1 MLRFL
6 RTTFAAL
13 ALRNFAVLWAGSFL
27 AFTAFFMSTVVQA
40 IVAFDLTG
48 KNGAVGIVM
57 LGQGLAMA
65 ILGPFGGAIADRVSK
80 RFVTAACQLVIGLVF
95 LAIAV
100 LIATDT
106 VSVLFLGI
114 GSFVIGTMFAFMGP
128 ARQAWVVELVGPELR
143 ANAVALTQ
151 VALNASR
158 IIAPALGGLLVAM
171 AFVGASGAYFAMAGM
186 YVVVVLS
193 LLLLPATQSKKTN
206 DKSVLG
212 DMMAGI
218 AYTRSQPRLRAMMAL
233 FFMMIVLGLS
243 AVTILPGLVENE
255 LGRDVEA
262 FGILQA
268 ISAVGGLVA
277 SLAVAPFAGSSRAL
291 AIYSVTAALMGAS
304 LVLTGLTPNFLIAFV
319 PMFLYGF
326 GSGAFQTL
334 NMAVIVTETDPA
346 YYGRVSSL
354 TMLAF
359 AGFMLAGLPLGLLA
373 DAIGERLT
381 LMIQGVGIVAIVAI
395 MTPIIA
401 RTPSSTQVAHRRM
414 PAGEQLA
421 ETAGGS

>member
-1 MLRFL
+1 MPMLRFL

-27 AFTAFFMSTVVQA
+27 AFTAFFMSTVGQA

-128 ARQAWVVELVGPELR
+128 ARQAWVVDLVGPDLR

-158 IIAPALGGLLVAM
+158 IIAPALGGLLLAL
-171 AFVGASGAYFAMAGM
+171 AFIGASGAYF
-186 YVVVVLS
+186 S
-193 LLLLPATQSKKTN
+193 
-206 DKSVLG
+206 
-212 DMMAGI
+212 MAGI
-218 AYTRSQPRLRAMMAL
+218 Y
-233 FFMMIVLGLS
+233 
-243 AVTILPGLVENE
+243 
-255 LGRDVEA
+255 
-262 FGILQA
+262 
-268 ISAVGGLVA
+268 
-277 SLAVAPFAGSSRAL
+277 
-291 AIYSVTAALMGAS
+291 
-304 LVLTGLTPNFLIAFV
+304 
-319 PMFLYGF
+319 
-326 GSGAFQTL
+326 
-334 NMAVIVTETDPA
+334 VI
-346 YYGRVSSL
+346 
-354 TMLAF
+354 
-359 AGFMLAGLPLGLLA
+359 
-373 DAIGERLT
+373 
-381 LMIQGVGIVAIVAI
+381 
-395 MTPIIA
+395 
-401 RTPSSTQVAHRRM
+401 
-414 PAGEQLA
+414 
-421 ETAGGS
+421 